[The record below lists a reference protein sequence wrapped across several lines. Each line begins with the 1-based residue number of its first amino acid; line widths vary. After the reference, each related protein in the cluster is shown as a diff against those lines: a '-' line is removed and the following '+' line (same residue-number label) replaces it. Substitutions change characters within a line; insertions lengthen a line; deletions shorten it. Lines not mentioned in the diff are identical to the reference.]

1 MFGAFELCC
10 REGLRNLLMSAGM
23 LGQLSLALQQLIE
36 DGAWSTDDELKVCIA
51 GTLKK
56 DKFIVIQNTTKRGQT
71 K

>member
-1 MFGAFELCC
+1 
-10 REGLRNLLMSAGM
+10 MSAGM

>member
-1 MFGAFELCC
+1 
-10 REGLRNLLMSAGM
+10 MSADM
-23 LGQLSLALQQLIE
+23 LGQLSIALQQLVE
-36 DGAWSTDDELKVCIA
+36 DGAWSNDDELKVCIA

>member
-1 MFGAFELCC
+1 V
-10 REGLRNLLMSAGM
+10 SAGM

-36 DGAWSTDDELKVCIA
+36 DDVWDRDDELKVCVA

-56 DKFIVIQNTTKRGQT
+56 DKFIVIQNTTKRGEQ